1 MKFKEAKK
9 YLDKGLKISSVK
21 KDGYFEK
28 VNDTYIR
35 SVFYSNIGK
44 VACALVKDFN
54 EIPMDDAD
62 GFEIENRTDKE
73 IMDFVKSKIKNNE
86 K

>member
-35 SVFYSNIGK
+35 SVFYSDIGK
-44 VACALVKDFN
+44 VAWEVP
-54 EIPMDDAD
+54 ERGGIRR
-62 GFEIENRTDKE
+62 GQE
-73 IMDFVKSKIKNNE
+73 KSW
-86 K
+86 

>member
-35 SVFYSNIGK
+35 SVFYSDIGK
-44 VACALVKDFN
+44 VACDLVKEFN
-54 EIPMDDAD
+54 EIPIDDAD